1 MELENSEIVQ
11 SPSKLSTPKTSLPSP
26 NSSKLLTPPSS
37 ADSNGKGTTK
47 KRANFTEEQK
57 QMLREALQ
65 ENHYPD
71 AETRQ
76 DLATKLN
83 LTMHQ
88 IKVRFHSVE
97 ILGFFRHFI
106 FRVKSILVNLEVLKI
121 TFLHFRGSVFC

>member
-26 NSSKLLTPPSS
+26 TSSKLLTPPSS

-88 IKVRFHSVE
+88 IKVSTFSQCGNIRIFPSFHISRE
-97 ILGFFRHFI
+97 INFGASRSPKNAF
-106 FRVKSILVNLEVLKI
+106 
-121 TFLHFRGSVFC
+121 